1 MRYLIDTCVISEI
14 VRKAPEKKVVD
25 WIQAQDESSL
35 FLSVITIGE
44 IQKGIS
50 KLPEG
55 RRRRRL
61 QSWLGED
68 LPRRFLGR
76 ILEIDQEIAS
86 RWGMISGE
94 AESHGARIPV
104 LDGLLAAT
112 ALETGM
118 ILITRNTAHARAA
131 GAQVLDP
138 WAS

>member
-1 MRYLIDTCVISEI
+1 LRYLIDTCVISEI

-25 WIQAQDESSL
+25 WIQAQDESAL

-61 QSWLGED
+61 QSWLGDD
-68 LPRRFLGR
+68 LPRRFIGR
-76 ILEIDQEIAS
+76 ILEIDPEIAS
-86 RWGMISGE
+86 RWGMISGD
-94 AESHGARIPV
+94 AERRGARIPV

-118 ILITRNTAHARAA
+118 ILVTRNTAHARAA
-131 GAQVLDP
+131 GAQVQDP
-138 WAS
+138 WTS